1 MSAVETPGEPSRGR
15 PRRRAD
21 AERSRVAVLEAAV
34 RLLAERPDAGMAAI
48 AAAAGVTR
56 QTVYAHFGTR
66 DALLDAVVDR
76 LTDQAMAAMDE
87 AEESGGPALDQL
99 LLLQDI
105 GWRQFA
111 RNPVLLQLPSTA
123 AGAAAD
129 QARHEPVAARLT
141 RLIEKG
147 QASGEFDPAP
157 PATWL
162 AAAVIALG
170 HAAGDEAGADR
181 MSVEEAATWLR
192 AATLALL
199 GVDPEDAAP
208 RAPRGHHR
216 ADPM

>member
-1 MSAVETPGEPSRGR
+1 MSAFESPGDRSRA
-15 PRRRAD
+15 PRGRRAD
-21 AERSRVAVLEAAV
+21 AERSRTAVLDAAV

-66 DALLDAVVDR
+66 DALLDAVADR
-76 LTDQAMAAMDE
+76 ITDQAMAAMDE
-87 AEESGGPALDQL
+87 AEESGGPALDAL
-99 LLLQDI
+99 LRLQDI
-105 GWRQFA
+105 GWRLFE
-111 RNPVLLQLPSTA
+111 RNPVLLQLGSSR
-123 AGAAAD
+123 GAAD

-162 AAAVIALG
+162 VAAVTALG
-170 HAAGDEAGADR
+170 HAAGDEVGAGR

-192 AATLALL
+192 TTTLALL
-199 GVDPEDAAP
+199 GVAP
-208 RAPRGHHR
+208 RNP
-216 ADPM
+216 

>member
-1 MSAVETPGEPSRGR
+1 MTAFEPPDTSSPAR

-21 AERSRVAVLEAAV
+21 AERSRVAVLDAAV

-56 QTVYAHFGTR
+56 QTVYAHFGNR
-66 DALLDAVVDR
+66 DALLDAVADR
-76 LTDQAMAAMDE
+76 ITDQAMAAMDE
-87 AEESGGPALDQL
+87 AEENGGPALDAL
-99 LLLQDI
+99 LQLQDI
-105 GWRQFA
+105 GWRLFE
-111 RNPVLLQLPSTA
+111 RNPVLLQLGSTR

-162 AAAVIALG
+162 VAAVTALG
-170 HAAGDEAGADR
+170 HAAGDEVAAHR

-192 AATLALL
+192 TATLAVL
-199 GVDPEDAAP
+199 GGRLPNP
-208 RAPRGHHR
+208 SP
-216 ADPM
+216 

>member
-1 MSAVETPGEPSRGR
+1 MTAFGTPGDSSRVR

-21 AERSRVAVLEAAV
+21 AERSRVVVLDAAV

-66 DALLDAVVDR
+66 DALLDAVADR
-76 LTDQAMAAMDE
+76 ITDQAMAAMDE
-87 AEESGGPALDQL
+87 AEESGGTALGQL
-99 LLLQDI
+99 LKLQDI
-105 GWRQFA
+105 GWRLFE
-111 RNPVLLQLPSTA
+111 RNPVLLQLGSTRA
-123 AGAAAD
+123 DAAAD

-162 AAAVIALG
+162 VAAVTALG
-170 HAAGDEAGADR
+170 HAAGDEVGAHR
-181 MSVEEAATWLR
+181 MSVEEAARWLR
-192 AATLALL
+192 TATLALL
-199 GVDPEDAAP
+199 GVRL
-208 RAPRGHHR
+208 RAPG
-216 ADPM
+216 

>member
-1 MSAVETPGEPSRGR
+1 
-15 PRRRAD
+15 
-21 AERSRVAVLEAAV
+21 VLDAAV

-66 DALLDAVVDR
+66 DALLDAVADR
-76 LTDQAMAAMDE
+76 ITDQAMAAMDE
-87 AEESGGPALDQL
+87 AEGNGGPALDQL
-99 LLLQDI
+99 LQLQDI
-105 GWRQFA
+105 GWRLFE
-111 RNPVLLQLPSTA
+111 RNPVLPQLGSSTR

-162 AAAVIALG
+162 VAAITALG
-170 HAAGDEAGADR
+170 HAAGDEVGAHR
-181 MSVEEAATWLR
+181 MSVEEAARWLR
-192 AATLALL
+192 TATLALL
-199 GVDPEDAAP
+199 DD
-208 RAPRGHHR
+208 
-216 ADPM
+216 